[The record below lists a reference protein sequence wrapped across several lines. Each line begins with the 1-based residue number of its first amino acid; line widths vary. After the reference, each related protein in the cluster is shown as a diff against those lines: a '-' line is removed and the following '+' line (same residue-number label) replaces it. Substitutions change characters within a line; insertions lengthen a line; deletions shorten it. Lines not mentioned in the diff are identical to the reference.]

1 MVDGAGCCG
10 YIPEDKAR
18 FSVCIERLARD
29 DDALKSARCV
39 KKQVPCGD
47 GGLPAPEP
55 EVGKAS
61 RP

>member
-1 MVDGAGCCG
+1 V
-10 YIPEDKAR
+10 EDEAR

-29 DDALKSARCV
+29 DDALKSAGCV